1 MRRITALL
9 ALGLAACH
17 LPSGKYRTYPSNPDG
32 DVRKIVVLPFM
43 NQTDDAKLD
52 TGGFANIFS
61 SELVK
66 FPGFEVIRP
75 QVAMA
80 AVEEGKSIRTL
91 EDAIAVGRRLKADAI
106 IAVAVTDHSPYDPP
120 RTALAVQV
128 LWTSARSVSSLEID
142 RLVVSASW
150 RVGPLPMSRERAGHL
165 LDAFEEIW
173 DAHNKT
179 VREEV
184 VAYSD
189 SQEGEDTAYRDGHQF
204 LAIQERW
211 MQFVSN
217 QAINRFIR
225 RAGQRA

>member
-1 MRRITALL
+1 MRRTAALSILVL
-9 ALGLAACH
+9 ASCH
-17 LPSGKYRTYPSNPDG
+17 LPSGKYRTYPSNPNREI
-32 DVRKIVVLPFM
+32 RKVVVLPFI
-43 NQTDDAKLD
+43 NQTDDRSLD
-52 TGGFANIFS
+52 MAEFANTFA

-75 QVAMA
+75 LVAMA

-128 LWTSARSVSSLEID
+128 LWTSARSVSSVEID
-142 RLVVSASW
+142 RLITSASW
-150 RVGPLPMSRERAGHL
+150 RIGPLAMSRDRAGHL

-189 SQEGEDTAYRDGHQF
+189 SQEGQDTAYREGHQF

-225 RAGQRA
+225 RAGQGA